1 MLNLTDIQ
9 PQADEI
15 YLDNNAT
22 TPVLPQ
28 AADAAI
34 HTMNL
39 CYGNPSS
46 SHMTGLKAKY
56 ILESTRTLAR
66 QVIGANS
73 GEIIFTSGATE
84 GIQTSIISALNA
96 SRNKTST
103 VANPVLLYG
112 ATEHKAVPETL
123 KHWNAMLNIN
133 AEVVAIPVDERG
145 ILDHEFITRHAHRAL
160 MICTMVANNETG
172 VFQDLGKLEQ
182 VIRDSNPDVLWMVD
196 CVQGLGKIDLDIANT
211 TIDYAPF
218 SGHKLYGPKGI
229 GMLYVREN
237 APYTPIIAGGGQESG
252 LRSGTENLPGIAS
265 LNAIFKLLVD
275 DNDDTFKSH
284 EVLCGYRQQLATT
297 LNKAFPNIVYNHD
310 FSCSLPTTLNF
321 SVKGLA
327 SKDIMDLFDAARI
340 RVSSGSACSS
350 KVTGSFVLDAM
361 GKPKWQSEGAIRLS
375 FGPAQT
381 QEEIDRACGAIE
393 SAVVAMQH
401 HCLLMTDAD
410 GESDANVD
418 GLQQWVYGNQVTWC
432 YVDQSSRQILLIDPI
447 AELSDRFQ
455 TLVNCRNFTVVGV
468 LNTHLHQ
475 QQLAEDENDCSL
487 MLRTVMNDAMQE
499 SNVDAL
505 GWPNT
510 EISIQLENGQQVSAV
525 KIGDRVIAKLD
536 LPGHTENSRAYLLG
550 NAVDGV
556 LRKDAI
562 DYVFAGDL
570 IQIGGIGRSDLHGS
584 LPETLYDSIRLLA
597 QVTLPDTLL
606 CPAHDY
612 QQLFSTTLSLE
623 AKSNPLLRKI
633 LENQLSKQ
641 EFVFEKAQLD
651 KTIQQ
656 SEDEPLCGLIV
667 QQNKAL
673 IDVYP
678 DQLQKFLADNA
689 DIQVIDVREPHE
701 FEAHRREY
709 LDEQK
714 IVNLPLTRITDFIHR
729 FTGEKAQTKF
739 ICICRS
745 GSRSGAAANA
755 LKRMDFE
762 HVYHVPGGFALVN

>member
-28 AADAAI
+28 AAEAAI

-56 ILESTRTLAR
+56 ILESTRMLAR
-66 QVIGANS
+66 QVIGADS
-73 GEIIFTSGATE
+73 GDIIFTSGATE

-96 SRNKTST
+96 CREKAKTI
-103 VANPVLLYG
+103 ANPVLLYG

-123 KHWNAMLNIN
+123 KHWNAMLNID
-133 AEVVAIPVDERG
+133 AKVLAIPVDERG
-145 ILDHEFITRHAHRAL
+145 ILDYQFIARHASDAL

-172 VFQDLGKLEQ
+172 VFQDLKALEQ
-182 VIRDSNPDVLWMVD
+182 VIRDNNPGVLWMVD
-196 CVQGLGKIDLDIANT
+196 CVQGLGKISLDIAKT
-211 TIDYAPF
+211 SIDYAPF

-229 GMLYVREN
+229 GMLYVRHGS
-237 APYTPIIAGGGQESG
+237 PYTPIIAGGGQESG

-265 LNAIFKLLVD
+265 LNAIFKLLND
-275 DNDDTFKSH
+275 EQDDTFKSH
-284 EVLCGYRQQLATT
+284 DVLCGYRQQLADT
-297 LNKAFPNIVYNHD
+297 LNKAFENIVYNHD
-310 FSCSLPTTLNF
+310 FDCSLPTTLNF
-321 SVKGLA
+321 SVKGLS

-375 FGPAQT
+375 FGPAST
-381 QEEIDRACGAIE
+381 QEEIDRACIAIE
-393 SAVVAMQH
+393 DAVVAMQH
-401 HCLLMTDAD
+401 HCLLLTDAN
-410 GESDANVD
+410 GESDADVD
-418 GLQQWVYGNQVTWC
+418 GLQQWGYDNQVTWC
-432 YVDQSSRQILLIDPI
+432 YVSQASRQILLIDPV
-447 AELSDRFQ
+447 AELSERFQ
-455 TLVNCRNFTVVGV
+455 TLVNCRQFEVVGV

-475 QQLAEDENDCSL
+475 DQEDCSQ
-487 MLRTVMNDAMQE
+487 MLRSLMHDAMQQTI
-499 SNVDAL
+499 VDNL
-505 GWPNT
+505 GWPET
-510 EISIQLENGQQVSAV
+510 HGQVTLENGQTVSAIEV
-525 KIGDRVIAKLD
+525 GDKVLANLP

-550 NAVDGV
+550 KPADGV
-556 LRKDAI
+556 LKKENI

-584 LPETLYDSIRLLA
+584 MPEHLFDSIRLLA
-597 QVTLPDTLL
+597 EVVTPDTLL

-612 QQLFSTTLSLE
+612 QQLFSTTLALE
-623 AKSNPLLRKI
+623 ANANPLLAK
-633 LENQLSKQ
+633 LLADEVSKT
-641 EFVFEKAQLD
+641 EFIEQKAQLD
-651 KTIQQ
+651 AQILQAGEQQ
-656 SEDEPLCGLIV
+656 LCGLIA
-667 QQNKAL
+667 QQNSTL
-673 IDVYP
+673 IDVFP
-678 DQLQKFLADNA
+678 DKLQNFLADNP
-689 DIQVIDVREPHE
+689 DVQVVDVREPHE

-709 LDEQK
+709 LDDQK
-714 IVNLPLTRITDFIHR
+714 IVNIPLTRITDFIHR
-729 FTGEKAQTKF
+729 FNGEKADTKF

-745 GSRSGAAANA
+745 GSRSAAAANA
-755 LKRMDFE
+755 LKRLDFE

>member
-9 PQADEI
+9 PQVDEI

-28 AADAAI
+28 AAEAAI

-66 QVIGANS
+66 QVIGADS

-96 SRNKTST
+96 SRDKAR
-103 VANPVLLYG
+103 VIQNPVLLYG

-133 AEVVAIPVDERG
+133 AEVIAIPVDERG
-145 ILDHEFITRHAHRAL
+145 ILDVDFIAEHAADAL
-160 MICTMVANNETG
+160 IICTMVANNETG
-172 VFQDLGKLEQ
+172 VFQDIVLLEQ
-182 VIRDSNPDVLWMVD
+182 VIRQHNPDVLWMVD
-196 CVQGLGKIDLDIANT
+196 CVQGLGKIALNLANT
-211 TIDYAPF
+211 SIDYAPF

-229 GMLYVREN
+229 GMLYVRDQ

-252 LRSGTENLPGIAS
+252 LRSGTENLPGIAA

-275 DNDDTFKSH
+275 DDDTTFKSH
-284 EVLCGYRQQLATT
+284 QQLCAYRQQLAET
-297 LNKAFPNIVYNHD
+297 LNKVFPNIVYNHD

-321 SVKGLA
+321 SVKGLS

-361 GKPKWQSEGAIRLS
+361 GKSKWQSEGAIRLS
-375 FGPAQT
+375 FGPAST
-381 QEEIDRACGAIE
+381 QDEIDRACSAIE
-393 SAVVAMQH
+393 AAAKAMQH
-401 HCLLMTDAD
+401 HCLLLTDAQ
-410 GESDANVD
+410 GESDVYVD
-418 GLQQWVYGNQVTWC
+418 GLQQWTFDNQLTWC
-432 YVDQSSRQILLIDPI
+432 YVDQATKQVLLIDPVV
-447 AELSDRFQ
+447 ELSERFQ
-455 TLVNCRNFTVVGV
+455 TLVNCRQFTVAAV
-468 LNTHLHQ
+468 LNTHLHDGQ
-475 QQLAEDENDCSL
+475 EDCAA
-487 MLRTVMNDAMQE
+487 MLRGIVQE
-499 SNVDAL
+499 TLRSESHDSL
-505 GWPNT
+505 GWPET
-510 EISIQLENGQQVSAV
+510 ASEVMLENGQSVAAIALGD
-525 KIGDRVIAKLD
+525 KILAKLD

-550 NAVDGV
+550 NAVDGR
-556 LRKDAI
+556 LGKTNI

-570 IQIGGIGRSDLHGS
+570 IQIGGLGRSDIHGARPDQ
-584 LPETLYDSIRLLA
+584 LFDSIKLLTEVVA
-597 QVTLPDTLL
+597 ESTLI

-612 QQLFSTTLSLE
+612 QQLFSTTLALE
-623 AKSNPLLRKI
+623 AKSNPLLAKLLTGDLTRAQFIDEKER
-633 LENQLSKQ
+633 LDQQLQ
-641 EFVFEKAQLD
+641 DITEQA
-651 KTIQQ
+651 
-656 SEDEPLCGLIV
+656 LCGLIT
-667 QQNKAL
+667 QHSKSL
-673 IDVYP
+673 IDVFP
-678 DQLQKFLADNA
+678 DKLQSFLAANPDV
-689 DIQVIDVREPHE
+689 QVVDVREPFE

-714 IVNLPLTRITDFIHR
+714 IVNIPLTRITDFIHR
-729 FTGEKAQTKF
+729 FKGEKRETKF

-745 GSRSGAAANA
+745 GSRSAAAANA
-755 LKRMDFE
+755 LKRLEFE
-762 HVYHVPGGFALVN
+762 HVYHVPGGFALLN

>member
-28 AADAAI
+28 AAEAAI

-66 QVIGANS
+66 QVIGADR

-96 SRNKTST
+96 CREQAKLMDS
-103 VANPVLLYG
+103 PVLLYG

-123 KHWNAMLNIN
+123 KHWNNMLNIN
-133 AEVVAIPVDERG
+133 AQVVAIPVDERG
-145 ILDHEFITRHAHRAL
+145 ILDGEFIAKHAANAL

-182 VIRDSNPDVLWMVD
+182 VIRANNPDVLWMVD
-196 CVQGLGKIDLDIANT
+196 CVQGLGKINLDIAKT
-211 TIDYAPF
+211 SIDYAPF

-229 GMLYVREN
+229 GMLYVRQN
-237 APYTPIIAGGGQESG
+237 APYTAIIAGGGQESG

-265 LNAIFKLLVD
+265 LNAIFNLLVD
-275 DNDDTFKSH
+275 QDDNTFKSH
-284 EVLCGYRQQLATT
+284 DVLCAYRQQLAET

-375 FGPAQT
+375 FGPAAT
-381 QEEIDRACGAIE
+381 QEEIDRACKAIE
-393 SAVVAMQH
+393 DAVIAMQH
-401 HCLLMTDAD
+401 HCLLLADTD
-410 GESDANVD
+410 GESDADVD
-418 GLQQWVYGNQVTWC
+418 GLQQWGYDNQITWC
-432 YVDQSSRQILLIDPI
+432 YVDQSQRQVLLIDPI
-447 AELSDRFQ
+447 PELSERFQ
-455 TLVNCRNFTVVGV
+455 TLVNCRQFNVVGI
-468 LNTHLHQ
+468 LNTHLHREQ
-475 QQLAEDENDCSL
+475 DDCAS
-487 MLRTVMNDAMQE
+487 MLRTVMSDAMTTT
-499 SNVDAL
+499 SVDAL
-505 GWPNT
+505 GWPD
-510 EISIQLENGQQVSAV
+510 EGVSVKLENGQQVDAIQ
-525 KIGDRVIAKLD
+525 IGNKTLAKLN

-550 NAVDGV
+550 DVIDGV
-556 LRKDAI
+556 LKKDNI

-570 IQIGGIGRSDLHGS
+570 IQIGGLGRSDLHGS
-584 LPETLYDSIRLLA
+584 IPEHLYDSIRLLA
-597 QVTLPDTLL
+597 DVISPDTLL

-612 QQLFSTTLSLE
+612 QQLFSTTLALE
-623 AKSNPLLRKI
+623 ATSNPLLAK
-633 LENQLSKQ
+633 LLMENISKA
-641 EFVFEKAQLD
+641 EFIAEKAKLD
-651 KTIQQ
+651 AAIGMHEEQQ
-656 SEDEPLCGLIV
+656 LCGLIA
-667 QQNKAL
+667 QQNKSL
-673 IDVYP
+673 IDVSP
-678 DQLQKFLADNA
+678 DKLQRFLVENPDV
-689 DIQVIDVREPHE
+689 QVVDVREPHE
-701 FEAHRREY
+701 FEAHRRAY
-709 LDEQK
+709 LDDLK
-714 IVNLPLTRITDFIHR
+714 IVNIPLTRITDFIHR
-729 FTGEKAQTKF
+729 FTGEKKQTKF

-762 HVYHVPGGFALVN
+762 RVYHVPGGFALVN